1 MSPPARQA
9 WCFIPRKPLFLR
21 LEAPR
26 PRPKWPRR
34 RDRRGASSPAN
45 PYSFVSRHHAL
56 SPNASPGATGVVLHP
71 PQTLIPSSRS
81 TTPSIQMPPPARQAW
96 CSTPQTLVPSSRSTT
111 PLRQTA
117 PPAGGAPT
125 SSSSPQDRLHQLKI
139 HIFRQSAR
147 IVVRLDTFLRFE
159 DVRPNGALRQEL
171 DAVQF
176 SRLFRKHLDK
186 FVSDDHSLFLR
197 IVYPGKLVRI
207 ISNVVCGPLTV

>member
-1 MSPPARQA
+1 MNFHVIVPCGEDSREGDLPG
-9 WCFIPRKPLFLR
+9 LFEFHRPCRLR
-21 LEAPR
+21 CKIIQHAVNSRNLVLEQ
-26 PRPKWPRR
+26 
-34 RDRRGASSPAN
+34 N
-45 PYSFVSRHHAL
+45 P
-56 SPNASPGATGVVLHP
+56 N
-71 PQTLIPSSRS
+71 
-81 TTPSIQMPPPARQAW
+81 
-96 CSTPQTLVPSSRSTT
+96 
-111 PLRQTA
+111 
-117 PPAGGAPT
+117 
-125 SSSSPQDRLHQLKI
+125 RLHQLKI

-147 IVVRLDTFLRFE
+147 IVVRLDAFLRFE